1 MILFDSVVGLFD
13 DQAGDF
19 DDGGVVNATATVTGL
34 QSVSAFASVSAN
46 GDQSRTA
53 TLTGLEAQSS
63 IGTVSASGQSFA
75 VATVTGQ
82 QATASIGTA
91 IAIGEGD
98 GMATVS
104 GATATSSLGEVT
116 VPVET
121 NRKGRK
127 SKAKFLE
134 FNPRP
139 VEISI
144 SASAA
149 LPFVQATSET
159 GLVTVFGGVS
169 AGAKL
174 YAIEVQTDI
183 QSVQAGGIINPTD
196 EEIIFL
202 MAA

>member
-19 DDGGVVNATATVTGL
+19 DDGGVVNATAT
-34 QSVSAFASVSAN
+34 
-46 GDQSRTA
+46 
-53 TLTGLEAQSS
+53 LTGLEATSS
-63 IGTVSASGQSFA
+63 IGTVSAAGVQSPTQAVTGQEAQSA
-75 VATVTGQ
+75 IAEVSATGTESRTATVTGQ
-82 QATASIGTA
+82 QATASVGTA

-98 GMATVS
+98 GLASVPD
-104 GATATSSLGEVT
+104 ATATSSIGAVT
-116 VPVET
+116 AIAQTV
-121 NRKGRK
+121 RKGRK

-183 QSVQAGGIINPTD
+183 QVVQAGGIINPTD

>member
-1 MILFDSVVGLFD
+1 MILFDEVVGLFD

-19 DDGGVVNATATVTGL
+19 DDGGVVNATA
-34 QSVSAFASVSAN
+34 N
-46 GDQSRTA
+46 
-53 TLTGLEAQSS
+53 LTGLEATSS
-63 IGTVSASGQSFA
+63 IGTVSAAGVQSPTQAVTGQEAQSA
-75 VATVTGQ
+75 IAEVSATGTESRTATVTGQ
-82 QATASIGTA
+82 QATSSVGAA

-98 GMATVS
+98 GIATVPGVS
-104 GATATSSLGEVT
+104 ATSSVGEVT
-116 VPVET
+116 VPVAT

-159 GLVTVFGGVS
+159 GLLTVFGGVS